1 MPKKKE
7 PSPALHPLL
16 LNLARAL
23 GRADARRDNIA
34 DGLEEPLPG
43 EKTRDQPPSK
53 PLPKKTKRRGG
64 KEVPLTIKWSF
75 ADPKKPP
82 EKKD

>member
-7 PSPALHPLL
+7 PAPDVHPLL

-34 DGLEEPLPG
+34 DGHEEPLPG
-43 EKTRDQPPSK
+43 EKTRDEPPSK

-64 KEVPLTIKWSF
+64 KEALLTVKWSF
-75 ADPKKPP
+75 ADPKNTA

>member
-7 PSPALHPLL
+7 PTPGLHPLL

-23 GRADARRDNIA
+23 GQADARRDNIA
-34 DGLEEPLPG
+34 DELGEPLPS
-43 EKTRDQPPSK
+43 EKTRDEPPSEQ
-53 PLPKKTKRRGG
+53 LPKKTKRRGG

-75 ADPKKPP
+75 ADPKNTP
-82 EKKD
+82 EKD